1 MRCRGLMDSTIGIL
15 KRWRAVVSAAYL
27 PQRKAESLATGSSME
42 QGFPWLGQPPI
53 RWPILGWEKIRKQVT
68 RKSNRWWIKG
78 WIQGIH
84 IGSWH
89 RARRTLW
96 AYRAILASVEH
107 RGRLAVLLVNTFQA
121 ATLRGWLWTA
131 WMCPQVAWATLF
143 GRGMWQ

>member
-1 MRCRGLMDSTIGIL
+1 MDSIGIL

-27 PQRKAESLATGSSME
+27 PKRKAESLATGSSME
-42 QGFPWLGQPPI
+42 QGFPWLGPLPN
-53 RWPILGWEKIRKQVT
+53 RWPILGWEKIWKQVI
-68 RKSNRWWIKG
+68 RKSLGWCNRG
-78 WIQGIH
+78 WIQRIH

-89 RARRTLW
+89 RTRRTLW

-107 RGRLAVLLVNTFQA
+107 RGRWAVSLAAYRV